1 MTMKT
6 LALLNT
12 SILTAYGTFE
22 YRKISLQEAIGLCQS
37 TEWEPIS
44 YIGHESTAQ
53 LLSTLLDVEV
63 PMNRQAYRQEPGDVA
78 LVFKLNGRPPEG
90 TILSLEDIQA
100 IGYEFGLLRRTA

>member
-1 MTMKT
+1 MK

-12 SILTAYGTFE
+12 SILTAYGSFT
-22 YRKISLQEAIGLCQS
+22 Y
-37 TEWEPIS
+37 EPCALSVARDMVAEPYQS

-90 TILSLEDIQA
+90 TILSLEEIQA

>member
-1 MTMKT
+1 MT

-12 SILTAYGTFE
+12 SILTAYGSYT
-22 YRKISLQEAIGLCQS
+22 Y
-37 TEWEPIS
+37 EPCALSIARGMVAAMGHQS

-53 LLSTLLDVEV
+53 LLTTLLDIEV
-63 PMNRQAYRQEPGDVA
+63 PMNRQPYRQEPGDVA
-78 LVFKLNGRPPEG
+78 LVFKLNGRPSEG